1 MVLEVALQAFLIGAA
16 FGLAGGWYIARVSH
30 RRDPVQGG
38 LLAQLFHVLGAS
50 AFISSLPGT
59 LAALLLGGG
68 LFTAVP
74 LAFSFLGL
82 SLLFL
87 LIYSIFEAPARR
99 DMAAEDEAWTAE
111 KARTSGL

>member
-1 MVLEVALQAFLIGAA
+1 MEIALQAFMIGAA
-16 FGLAGGWYIARVSH
+16 FGLAGGWYVARVSS
-30 RRDPVQGG
+30 RSEAVYGG
-38 LLAQLFHVLGAS
+38 LLAQIFHVLGAS

-68 LFTAVP
+68 LITAVP

-87 LIYSIFEAPARR
+87 LVYAVFEAPARKS
-99 DMAAEDEAWTAE
+99 MVVEDEAWTAE